1 MRRFLTVPTAIL
13 TVVFLVAGCTSSDD
27 TADEPTTA
35 TSATT
40 VAPPET
46 VTTAAPVATVAAPET
61 ATTAEAV
68 VSPPDSR
75 VLFVGNSLSAEN
87 GGVEQHVELLG
98 ASADP
103 PLIMQTEAI
112 ARWGMTKNLADH
124 WEYVSQRGSIEPG
137 AYDMVVLQSYLLD
150 TTEVATFHDAVRSF
164 AEHIREAGA
173 EPVLFMAW
181 PIERY
186 GLDPMSMGEIA
197 EAHQEIA
204 GELDLTVAPVG
215 LAWQRAM
222 GERPEIDLS
231 LDQVHPI
238 LPGTYLA
245 AAVIFGTL
253 YGEDFTDLGYLC
265 QDCVTGLHPDG
276 LTEDEAR
283 FLQRIARETL
293 QEYGQAVD
301 GGS

>member
-1 MRRFLTVPTAIL
+1 MRRFVAVPTAIL

-35 TSATT
+35 TPATT
-40 VAPPET
+40 VAPVET
-46 VTTAAPVATVAAPET
+46 ATTTAPAATVAAPET
-61 ATTAEAV
+61 AATAEAV
-68 VSPPDSR
+68 ADEPTSK
-75 VLFVGNSLSAEN
+75 VLFVGNSLSYNN
-87 GGVEQHVELLG
+87 GGVEQHVELLA

-103 PLIMQTEAI
+103 PLVIQTEAI
-112 ARWGMTKNLADH
+112 FRSNARLASN

-137 AYDMVVLQSYLLD
+137 AYDMVVLQSTLAG
-150 TTEVATFHDAVRSF
+150 TTDVATFHDAVRSF

-181 PIERY
+181 PITRY
-186 GLDPMSMGEIA
+186 GVDPISVEEIA
-197 EAHQEIA
+197 EAHQDIA
-204 GELDLTVAPVG
+204 AELDVRVAPVG

-222 GERPEIDLS
+222 EERPEIDLYS
-231 LDQVHPI
+231 TDENHPS

-245 AAVIFGTL
+245 AVVIFGTL
-253 YGEDFTDLGYLC
+253 YGEDFTDLDYLC

-276 LTEDEAR
+276 LTEDEAI

-293 QEYGQAVD
+293 QEYHQVID
-301 GGS
+301 GSS